1 MPRSGRKSLKA
12 GNAPEAKTERAKR
25 YEAALAMS
33 AALTEH
39 VSDKLT
45 SDAIELI
52 FAEVASGRAPP
63 RIVELLLLW
72 GPPLEFLMSVVAAM
86 ETELLSPHCDVSAL
100 KVELA
105 KAILAGA
112 EITGATER
120 RSPCHLHRARRSPPG
135 PHQYIKECRAE
146 RTGKSTRSGPQR
158 VAEKLTPSW
167 RGQARGRILGTLRFQ
182 CIECSGDDLV
192 IFGPGLNC

>member
-1 MPRSGRKSLKA
+1 MPRSGRKTLKA
-12 GNAPEAKTERAKR
+12 GDATEAKTERAKR

-39 VSDKLT
+39 VSDNLT

-72 GPPLEFLMSVVAAM
+72 GPPLEFFMSVVAAM
-86 ETELLSPHCDVSAL
+86 ETELRSPHCDVSAL

-105 KAILAGA
+105 KAMLADA
-112 EITGATER
+112 EITER
-120 RSPCHLHRARRSPPG
+120 H
-135 PHQYIKECRAE
+135 
-146 RTGKSTRSGPQR
+146 
-158 VAEKLTPSW
+158 
-167 RGQARGRILGTLRFQ
+167 
-182 CIECSGDDLV
+182 
-192 IFGPGLNC
+192 